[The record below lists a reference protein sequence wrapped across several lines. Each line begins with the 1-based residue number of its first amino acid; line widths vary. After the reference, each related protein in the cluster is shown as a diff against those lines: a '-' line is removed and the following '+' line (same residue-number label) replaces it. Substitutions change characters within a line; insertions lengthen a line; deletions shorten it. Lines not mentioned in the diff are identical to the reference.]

1 MHLERILQLF
11 SHVERERQAKK
22 LIVYHQT
29 YHHEGKLQSILPL
42 IEDSKPIVTHVVFAA
57 LHINVRMEDE
67 TPQPWDVDSDKPGTP
82 EPPKRRVLHLTLN
95 DNDPDD
101 PYYDEVW
108 KEKAALQAKGV
119 KTLLLI
125 GGAAHGTIS
134 ELDYAPGSFE
144 HNQERFEVAYS
155 LVRDLLIRKN
165 FDGLDLDVE
174 EPMTQSGAERF
185 IRRIR
190 QDFSK
195 SFFVT
200 MSPMAPGLQGGRE
213 LSLLDYSSLEQTCGH
228 MINWYHVQFY
238 NGWGSAGDAEGYEK
252 LVETGFEPSRLVLAI
267 LSSPVHGHGF
277 VGMEDLGGALD
288 VINKGHPAFA
298 GVACWEYFA
307 SGRKGKEGAPSE
319 KRWYS
324 RLAGML
330 GTELAL

>member
-1 MHLERILQLF
+1 M
-11 SHVERERQAKK
+11 VE
-22 LIVYHQT
+22 
-29 YHHEGKLQSILPL
+29 
-42 IEDSKPIVTHVVFAA
+42 
-57 LHINVRMEDE
+57 
-67 TPQPWDVDSDKPGTP
+67 
-82 EPPKRRVLHLTLN
+82 EPPSIPDQPDPDEPSPPERRKKRCLHLTLN

-144 HNQERFEVAYS
+144 SNEQRFETAYG
-155 LVRDLLIRKN
+155 LVRDLLIRKQ

-174 EPMTQSGAERF
+174 EPMSQSGAERF

-190 QDFSK
+190 HDFSK
-195 SFFVT
+195 DFLIT

-213 LSLLDYSSLEQTCGH
+213 LSLLDYSNLEQTCGH
-228 MINWYHVQFY
+228 LINWYHVQFY
-238 NGWGSAGDAEGYEK
+238 NGWGSAGDAAGYEK
-252 LVETGFEPSRLVLAI
+252 LVETGFDPSRLVLAI

-277 VGMEDLGGALD
+277 VDLEHFSQTLGL
-288 VINKGHPAFA
+288 IRTGHPAFA

-307 SGRKGKEGAPSE
+307 SGRNEKGGHSSE

-324 RLAGML
+324 RLARML
-330 GTELAL
+330 DDSVNPVNV

>member
-1 MHLERILQLF
+1 MKGNCNRSCLSLRI
-11 SHVERERQAKK
+11 R
-22 LIVYHQT
+22 
-29 YHHEGKLQSILPL
+29 
-42 IEDSKPIVTHVVFAA
+42 KPIVTHAVFAA

-67 TPQPWDVDSDKPGTP
+67 TPEPSTVDSEKPSTP
-82 EPPKRRVLHLTLN
+82 EPRKRRVLHLTLN

-144 HNQERFEVAYS
+144 HNQERFEVAYG

-165 FDGLDLDVE
+165 FDDLDLDVE

-195 SFFVT
+195 SFLVT

-213 LSLLDYSSLEQTCGH
+213 LSLLDYSNLEQTCGD

-252 LVETGFEPSRLVLAI
+252 LVETGFDPSRLVLAI
-267 LSSPVHGHGF
+267 LSSSGSWTRLCGNGGSQRSFRNDQERSSSVRGSCL
-277 VGMEDLGGALD
+277 LGILC
-288 VINKGHPAFA
+288 K
-298 GVACWEYFA
+298 WE
-307 SGRKGKEGAPSE
+307 EGERGGSFGE
-319 KRWYS
+319 T
-324 RLAGML
+324 LV
-330 GTELAL
+330 